1 MTAPLVPSGGR
12 RPWPRMA
19 ARHPRMKVQRG
30 FSLLEVIAA
39 IAVLAIAFAALMQV
53 AGSSLSLTARANE
66 RTQAALRART
76 LLDGAFVMEPVR
88 EGGTE
93 GRFDDIY
100 RWRMNVSR
108 YQPPDEKPATDGVAS
123 AGMYRLDLDVIWG
136 QGGDER
142 HARFSTLR
150 MGGSG
155 GGNSP

>member
-1 MTAPLVPSGGR
+1 MNVPR
-12 RPWPRMA
+12 R
-19 ARHPRMKVQRG
+19 QYG

-88 EGGTE
+88 EGATE
-93 GRFDDIY
+93 GRFDDTY
-100 RWRMNVSR
+100 RWRMNVTR
-108 YQPPDEKPATDGVAS
+108 YQPQDEAPATDARPGDDV
-123 AGMYRLDLDVIWG
+123 GGGLYRLDLDVVWG

-150 MGGSG
+150 LAGSG
-155 GGNSP
+155 GGNPP

>member
-1 MTAPLVPSGGR
+1 
-12 RPWPRMA
+12 
-19 ARHPRMKVQRG
+19 MKAGFRQRG

-88 EGGTE
+88 EGASD
-93 GRFDDIY
+93 GRFDDTY

-108 YQPPDEKPATDGVAS
+108 YQPPGDAPADDGQPGLDAG
-123 AGMYRLDLDVIWG
+123 AGGMYRLDLDVIWG

-150 MGGSG
+150 LAGSG

>member
-1 MTAPLVPSGGR
+1 MKAVR
-12 RPWPRMA
+12 R
-19 ARHPRMKVQRG
+19 QYG

-88 EGGTE
+88 EGATE
-93 GRFDDIY
+93 GRFDDTY

-108 YQPPDEKPATDGVAS
+108 YRPPGDAPDTDAQPGDDTAGG
-123 AGMYRLDLDVIWG
+123 GMYRLDLDVVWG

-150 MGGSG
+150 LAGSG
-155 GGNSP
+155 GGNAP

>member
-1 MTAPLVPSGGR
+1 
-12 RPWPRMA
+12 
-19 ARHPRMKVQRG
+19 MKTGVRQRG

-88 EGGTE
+88 EGASD
-93 GRFDDIY
+93 GRFDDTY
-100 RWRMNVSR
+100 RWRMNVTR
-108 YQPPDEKPATDGVAS
+108 YQPPGDAPADDAQPGFDAGPG
-123 AGMYRLDLDVIWG
+123 GMYRLDLDVIWG
-136 QGGDER
+136 QGNDER

-150 MGGSG
+150 LAGAG
-155 GGNSP
+155 GGNVP

>member
-1 MTAPLVPSGGR
+1 MRRASRAPTINRGIGSR
-12 RPWPRMA
+12 
-19 ARHPRMKVQRG
+19 QQG

-76 LLDGAFVMEPVR
+76 LLDSAFVMDPVQ
-88 EGGTE
+88 EGETE
-93 GRFDDIY
+93 GRFDDTY

-108 YQPPDEKPATDGVAS
+108 YQLPDVRPADDGVS
-123 AGMYRLDLDVIWG
+123 SPIYRLDLDVIWG
-136 QGGDER
+136 RDDAER

-150 MGGSG
+150 MGSAG
-155 GGNSP
+155 GGG

>member
-1 MTAPLVPSGGR
+1 MSVSCLPPGRHRPTVAPRFRSASR
-12 RPWPRMA
+12 
-19 ARHPRMKVQRG
+19 QRG

-88 EGGTE
+88 EGGSE
-93 GRFDDIY
+93 GRFDDTY

-108 YQPPDEKPATDGVAS
+108 YQPPDEKPVTDGAIA

-150 MGGSG
+150 LAGSG
-155 GGNSP
+155 GGGSP

>member
-1 MTAPLVPSGGR
+1 MTR
-12 RPWPRMA
+12 TR
-19 ARHPRMKVQRG
+19 QQG

-53 AGSSLSLTARANE
+53 AGSSLSLTSRANE
-66 RTQAALRART
+66 RTQAALRARS

-88 EGGTE
+88 EGESE
-93 GRFDDIY
+93 GRFDDTY

-108 YQPPDEKPATDGVAS
+108 YQPPDEKPAADGFAA

-136 QGGDER
+136 RGGDER

-150 MGGSG
+150 LAGSG
-155 GGNSP
+155 GGTPQ

>member
-1 MTAPLVPSGGR
+1 MTPVPR
-12 RPWPRMA
+12 
-19 ARHPRMKVQRG
+19 QRG

-76 LLDGAFVMEPVR
+76 LLDSAFVMEPIR
-88 EGGTE
+88 EGASE
-93 GRFDDIY
+93 GRFDDTY
-100 RWRMNVSR
+100 RWTMQVGR
-108 YQPPDEKPATDGVAS
+108 YSLPAATPTPDGMVAAS
-123 AGMYRLDLDVIWG
+123 TLYRLDLDVIWG
-136 QGGDER
+136 AEGAER

-155 GGNSP
+155 QDGQP

>member
-1 MTAPLVPSGGR
+1 MTR
-12 RPWPRMA
+12 TR
-19 ARHPRMKVQRG
+19 QQG

-53 AGSSLSLTARANE
+53 AGSSLSLTSRANE
-66 RTQAALRART
+66 RTQAALRARS

-88 EGGTE
+88 EGDSE
-93 GRFDDIY
+93 GRFDDTY

-108 YQPPDEKPATDGVAS
+108 YQPPDEKPAADGFAA

-136 QGGDER
+136 RGGDER

-150 MGGSG
+150 LAGSG
-155 GGNSP
+155 GGTPQ